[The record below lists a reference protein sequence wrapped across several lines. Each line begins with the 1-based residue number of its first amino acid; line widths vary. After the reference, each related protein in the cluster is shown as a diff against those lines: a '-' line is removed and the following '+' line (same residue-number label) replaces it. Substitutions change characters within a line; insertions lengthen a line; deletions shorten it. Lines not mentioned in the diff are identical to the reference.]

1 MVFPTVYEMTTSID
15 TIKKQHFWEYFSGSK
30 LQIGAD
36 ESGFTG
42 TWDKSPSD
50 SQFEVSGGKLNFLE
64 NANAGGDRT
73 WYDLGT
79 NVSETKWVLRVRLRF
94 TTIANQSD
102 YPEIDFGISNNH
114 ANSDTNQDFIGCRIL
129 PMAFNN
135 LFRPRKCIAEKP
147 RRGSS
152 ANHNPSPAFT
162 TGKDYYF
169 EFKRTSATNWSA
181 SMSNTNA
188 YDGDI
193 YSGSFTNAST
203 SLNGLRYFT
212 VMDSTTATS
221 GNMEGYIDVFEFY
234 NGVTDVNDNTIR
246 WNKSNSNAGY
256 TIAMDDTDNGLKMI
270 NNASHTHSAV
280 LDFNNIHQYN
290 ATASEFIYVGKTATS
305 SGGSVVGLAK
315 DYRQDNAYD
324 SAMVQWDAGNSG
336 GTVYT
341 LSSDGTT
348 QTAISTGITRDANYH
363 VYKLGLT
370 PTAITCKV
378 DGVTGTSKTS
388 NRPADPLMPVVKS
401 YSYSGNTTQL
411 NIRYFEAYNT

>member
-1 MVFPTVYEMTTSID
+1 MTFDSVYDMTNPID
-15 TIKKQHFWEYFSGSK
+15 TVRKQHFWEYFSGSK
-30 LQIGAD
+30 LKVSPNT
-36 ESGFTG
+36 SGFTG
-42 TWDKSPSD
+42 TWDKSPSN

-73 WYDLGT
+73 WIDLGT
-79 NVSETKWVLRVRLRF
+79 NVSETEWVLRVRLRF
-94 TTIANQSD
+94 TTIATQSA
-102 YPEIDFGISNNH
+102 YPEIDFGISDNH
-114 ANSDTNQDFIGCRIL
+114 ENSDTDQDFIGCRIL
-129 PMAFNN
+129 PMSANN

-234 NGVTDVNDNTIR
+234 NGVT
-246 WNKSNSNAGY
+246 
-256 TIAMDDTDNGLKMI
+256 
-270 NNASHTHSAV
+270 SAV
-280 LDFNNIHQYN
+280 GRWGITDRNSSNHTGSGMSDSGYILQGN
-290 ATASEFIYVGKTATS
+290 S
-305 SGGSVVGLAK
+305 SGGSAQQTILSFMDKKQFSNTGSVCIAVAK
-315 DYRQDNAYD
+315 LGATGTNEQGGWGMCGDMPSYWLNGIKINVPQSGNIGFYTMDG
-324 SAMVQWDAGNSG
+324 SAEH
-336 GTVYT
+336 
-341 LSSDGTT
+341 LSDTGV
-348 QTAISTGITRDANYH
+348 AISTASSYH
-363 VYKLGLT
+363 VYKLEQLNGSSKCS
-370 PTAITCKV
+370 I
-378 DGVTGTSKTS
+378 DGVLKNDVTTGQPTTSMQ
-388 NRPADPLMPVVKS
+388 PFV
-401 YSYSGNTTQL
+401 YSKFDNSA
-411 NIRYFEAYNT
+411 IHIKYFEAYNT